1 MATVRL
7 TIDVFFFCS
16 VQHIS
21 DLLEYYFTGA
31 RYIITLFRVFHMCTV
46 I

>member
-7 TIDVFFFCS
+7 TIDVFFCS
-16 VQHIS
+16 VQYIS

-31 RYIITLFRVFHMCTV
+31 RYIITLFHVFHMFTV